1 MLSLDLADFGSL
13 FLPSP
18 QIQTAPPPPAS
29 PPATLQSTDSE
40 VPTLKHPRA
49 AVAADLD
56 TDNILPLE
64 HYRKHVKPAR
74 ADVQHIV

>member
-1 MLSLDLADFGSL
+1 MPISAHH
-13 FLPSP
+13 P

-40 VPTLKHPRA
+40 VPTLKRPHA
-49 AVAADLD
+49 AVPADLD

-64 HYRKHVKPAR
+64 HHQKHVKPAR
-74 ADVQHIV
+74 ADVQHSV

>member
-29 PPATLQSTDSE
+29 PPAMLQSTDSE
-40 VPTLKHPRA
+40 VPTLKRSHA
-49 AVAADLD
+49 AVAADLT
-56 TDNILPLE
+56 TDNILPFE
-64 HYRKHVKPAR
+64 NHRKHVKPAQ
-74 ADVQHIV
+74 ADVHIV